1 MSEITAPGSGEA
13 AARATEESA
22 FYHEAALNAAW
33 TGSRLALGGMSF
45 LFGCF
50 AFAYFFLQSSNGHS
64 KWLPSSTTP
73 PQAWYG
79 ATIMALIV
87 VSALVQTVGLQQ
99 IKAGRKGPWA
109 QAALVALVLGLVA
122 VALQIVQLTDLPFQP
137 GQSGFASV
145 FVGFYP
151 VALVIWLAAMIW
163 LEILVMRA
171 RGIPAIFFVEQPPTY
186 AETQTVQRF
195 QSSLS
200 AFTTVWN
207 YLATSTFIFRLL
219 FYVRR
224 GWRPDVSALPLADG
238 PAMYLGG
245 SIMTFAL

>member
-1 MSEITAPGSGEA
+1 MSETTSPGSNEA
-13 AARATEESA
+13 AIRATEEDA

-33 TGSRLALGGMSF
+33 TGSRLALGGLSF

-50 AFAYFFLQSSNGHS
+50 LFAYFFLSSSNGHS

-73 PQAWYG
+73 PHAWYG
-79 ATIMALIV
+79 AVIMALIV

-99 IKAGRKGPWA
+99 IKAGRKGPWT

-122 VALQIVQLTDLPFQP
+122 VALQIVELLTLPFQP

-163 LEILVMRA
+163 LEILIMRV
-171 RGIPAIFFVEQPPTY
+171 RSIPAIFFVEQPPTF
-186 AETQTVQRF
+186 ADTETVQRF
-195 QSSLS
+195 QSNLS

-207 YLATSTFIFRLL
+207 YLAIVTFIFWVL
-219 FYVRR
+219 FYVR
-224 GWRPDVSALPLADG
+224 
-238 PAMYLGG
+238 
-245 SIMTFAL
+245 